1 MKYVSLSR
9 IRVLSV
15 DLVHDLDRCSSMIA
29 WTSGIAQFT
38 VRTPQNS
45 QKRNN
50 NNTKLLQQ
58 IKFKIEKK
66 GLPLFGIHKYLEE
79 KIFAEFH
86 SFIHHMT
93 LACQFECR
101 STILFGHHKED
112 TWMGCYSNIVMA

>member
-1 MKYVSLSR
+1 
-9 IRVLSV
+9 
-15 DLVHDLDRCSSMIA
+15 MIA

-66 GLPLFGIHKYLEE
+66 RVTTIWYTQVFGGEN
-79 KIFAEFH
+79 F
-86 SFIHHMT
+86 
-93 LACQFECR
+93 C
-101 STILFGHHKED
+101 
-112 TWMGCYSNIVMA
+112 